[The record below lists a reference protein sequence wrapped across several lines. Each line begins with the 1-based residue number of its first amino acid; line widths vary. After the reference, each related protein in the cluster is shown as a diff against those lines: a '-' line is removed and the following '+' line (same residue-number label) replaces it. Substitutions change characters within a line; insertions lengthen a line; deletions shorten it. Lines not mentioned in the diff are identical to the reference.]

1 MFLDEAQ
8 INIKA
13 GDGGNGIVSFFLLK
27 GSYKKIAC
35 GGNGGRGGNV
45 IIRSTPNLSTL
56 LGFKKK
62 VHFKAESGQ
71 AGMPN
76 NRTGRTG
83 EDLLI
88 YVPTGTIIKDGEKQ
102 ILADLVKDGQ
112 EYHAAAGG
120 AGGRGNANFV
130 SQERR
135 FPGFAEKGEKAQD
148 AWIVLELRLLADVAL
163 VGFPNSGKSTIISR
177 ISAAKPKIADY
188 PFTTLT
194 PNLGVVS
201 YNDDSTFVVADIPGI
216 IEGAHKG
223 VGLGDRFLRHILRSK
238 ILAVILD
245 GALLLENE
253 PEELVKSFQVIR
265 NEVKLYEPS
274 LYKKD
279 YIIVINKTDLFQ
291 NTDKL
296 EAAAKELKK
305 KSRKPVLMISAVSSV
320 GIDKLVKVLY
330 ERVVKARLLSEQAE
344 KAKELGEK
352 SYKVYSVGK
361 IEEEKEKFEII
372 KDGEEYIVKNK
383 RLERLVSMTNLENKE
398 ALEYLKNKLKKM
410 KTGDRLK
417 KMGIEVGST
426 VIIGNLVFELIE

>member
-13 GDGGNGIVSFFLLK
+13 GDGGSGIVSFFLLK

-45 IIRSTPNLSTL
+45 IIKATPNLSTL

-76 NRTGRTG
+76 NRTGKTAQ
-83 EDLLI
+83 DLII
-88 YVPTGTIIKDGEKQ
+88 YVPSGTIIKDGEQ
-102 ILADLVKDGQ
+102 ILADLKNDGQ
-112 EYHAAAGG
+112 EYLAAVGG
-120 AGGRGNANFV
+120 IGGRGNANFV

-135 FPGFAEKGEKAQD
+135 FPGFAEKGEKTQEI
-148 AWIVLELRLLADVAL
+148 WVMLELRLLADVAL

-201 YNDDSTFVVADIPGI
+201 YNDDNTFVVADIPGI

-223 VGLGDRFLRHILRSK
+223 IGLGDRFLRHVLRSK
-238 ILAVILD
+238 ILAVVLD
-245 GALLLENE
+245 GSLLLENE
-253 PEELVKSFQVIR
+253 PEKLIKSFQIIR
-265 NEVKLYEPS
+265 SEVKLYEPS

-279 YIIVINKTDLFQ
+279 YIVVINKTDLFQ
-291 NTDKL
+291 NKDKL
-296 EAAAKELKK
+296 GMVAKELKK
-305 KSRKPVLMISAVSSV
+305 KSKKPVLMISAANSE
-320 GIDKLVKVLY
+320 GIGKLVEVLY
-330 ERVVKARLLSEQAE
+330 EKVLKARFLGAEIE
-344 KAKELGEK
+344 KAKELEEK
-352 SYKVYSVGK
+352 SYKTYTVGK
-361 IEEEKEKFEII
+361 VEQEKEKFEII
-372 KDGEEYIVKNK
+372 KDGEEYIVKNA
-383 RLERLVSMTNLENKE
+383 RLERLISMTNLENKE
-398 ALEYLKNKLKKM
+398 ALEYLKNRLKRM
-410 KTGDRLK
+410 KVGDRLK
-417 KMGIEVGST
+417 RMGIDVGST
-426 VIIGNLVFELIE
+426 VVIGNLVFELLE